1 MPLGAPPKTA
11 MSSMF
16 RIHQGDG
23 IHRANV
29 QRKCD
34 IAPISANHLMPAAGF
49 DEDLSGGDP

>member
-1 MPLGAPPKTA
+1 